1 MGVYRI
7 FVVEDDPK
15 IAAIL
20 SQHLVRYGYEA
31 VVARRF
37 HDLRLEFEEVK
48 PQLVLLDV
56 TLPSFDGFHWC
67 RQIRAV
73 STVPIIFLTARSGDM
88 DQVMAIEHGADDFLS
103 KPFHL
108 DVIMAKIK
116 GALRRAY
123 GDYAVAK
130 PGGDAQDT
138 VPLGEGLSWDR
149 ARFTLRSAEQSV
161 ALSRNESLLLEA
173 LVAVRGGV
181 APRESLLASLWD
193 DADFVDDNTLTVN
206 VNRLRRRFQDLGVAE
221 AIETVRG
228 LGYRLRS
235 MDEVS

>member
-1 MGVYRI
+1 MYRV

-20 SQHLVRYGYEA
+20 SDHLGRFGYEA

-37 HDLRLEFEEVK
+37 HDLRREFEEVR

-88 DQVMAIEHGADDFLS
+88 DQVLAIEHGADDFLS

-108 DVIMAKIK
+108 DVITAKVK

-123 GDYAVAK
+123 GDYAASK
-130 PGGDAQDT
+130 PGGEPSEA
-138 VPLGEGLSWDR
+138 VPLAAGLSWDR
-149 ARFTLRSAEQSV
+149 ARFALRRGGDTVS
-161 ALSRNESLLLEA
+161 LSRNESLLLEA
-173 LVAVRGGV
+173 LVAAKGGV
-181 APRESLLASLWD
+181 VPRERLLASLWD

-228 LGYRLRS
+228 LGYRLS
-235 MDEVS
+235 VMDGAP